1 MTQDPHTIYKLIVLY
16 MINRINTP
24 LTRAQITDFILDREY
39 TNYMTLQT
47 VFAQLSE
54 SNMIEEKAIRNRT
67 QLFITEEGAD
77 TLHFFENRI
86 SSEIKKDVDAYLNE
100 KSMSIK
106 KEASIKADYY
116 KGTDGDY
123 KAHLVAL
130 EKKQVL
136 VDITLSVPTEEIAS
150 SICYKWENKNQEIYQ
165 YLIEQLF

>member
-1 MTQDPHTIYKLIVLY
+1 MTQDPHTIYKLIILY

-39 TNYMTLQT
+39 TSYMNLQT

-54 SNMIEEKAIRNRT
+54 SNMIEEKTIRNRT
-67 QLFITEEGAD
+67 QLFLTEEGAD

-86 SSEIKKDVDAYLNE
+86 SPEIKKDIDMYLNE

-106 KEASIKADYY
+106 KEAAIKSDYY
-116 KGTDGDY
+116 KGTDGEY

-150 SICYKWENKNQEIYQ
+150 SICSKWENKNQEIYQ
-165 YLIEQLF
+165 YLTEQLF